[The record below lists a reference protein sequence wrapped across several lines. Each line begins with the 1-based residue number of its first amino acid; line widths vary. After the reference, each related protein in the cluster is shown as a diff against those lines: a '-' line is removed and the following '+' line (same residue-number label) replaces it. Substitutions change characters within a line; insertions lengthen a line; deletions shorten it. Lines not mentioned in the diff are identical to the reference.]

1 MKRMIRD
8 FMSAEDYKAAVNLLM
23 KQMEQGNAI
32 CISDCRSIQD
42 TENDIKI
49 WKLICLNHI
58 QKIVPECENSDV
70 YSDYY
75 DMIRIMISSCV
86 MTDGDWV
93 NLPEKFVAEIVM
105 FSRNRVALTIIAEL
119 VEEDLDTSLGTT
131 LNLELFNRLRRLAKE
146 RLDQLS

>member
-1 MKRMIRD
+1 
-8 FMSAEDYKAAVNLLM
+8 M

-49 WKLICLNHI
+49 WELICLNHI
-58 QKIVPECENSDV
+58 QKIVPGCENSDV
-70 YSDYY
+70 NPNYY
-75 DMIRIMISSCV
+75 DMIRIMISSSV
-86 MTDGDWV
+86 ITDGDRV
-93 NLPEKFVAEIVM
+93 NLSEKFMAGVVM
-105 FSRNRVALTIIAEL
+105 FSKKRVALTIIAEL
-119 VEEDLDTSLGTT
+119 VEEDLVASFGTT